1 MADGTIIIRDKDNQ
15 KQDVANLSRDTEH
28 ANDSISPIFDKEKEQ
43 NRLKEIGMIS
53 DIGGQVADIART
65 QGELSAL
72 KAAQDKY
79 GPVPADATE
88 EQRQAYLAKLRDT
101 PEYKKEQE
109 KYGTGSDIQRGI
121 QAATAALQGLAGGN
135 LAGAL
140 AGASAPELA
149 HLLKSTE
156 DNPAVNAIA
165 HAILGGA
172 VAALQGNSAAAGAI
186 GAGGGELAARAIA
199 NMLYPNVDKLSEE
212 QKQTVSALASI
223 SAGMAG
229 GIATGNTVGAATGAG
244 AGKNAVENNYLS
256 RDEAAEKA
264 SLEYKLKNGLLSGD
278 DKAKAE
284 ARLGQLDETDKARDA
299 AIAAACPPG
308 SKSSGA
314 CGTLVGPAQKA
325 LAEYGENV
333 TYSLLYKDLY
343 PQDAKNLETV
353 LQGLDAGS
361 ITRDQAITAI
371 AQASGVSWEIVAG
384 RYDTAMQ
391 LQAVT
396 AALAGLYGANS
407 LNRAGKANA
416 SEVTP
421 QGYNIDPKKFDY
433 FFGKVTTGSPHNI
446 ERSAQNLKDLNTL
459 GINNEQSLMNLF
471 NKAASDGVVISQKS
485 NNFGTT
491 VTKSISV
498 SDKGAVQVSF
508 FYPDGNMSATPKITT
523 LIPKISS
530 KNK

>member
-1 MADGTIIIRDKDNQ
+1 
-15 KQDVANLSRDTEH
+15 
-28 ANDSISPIFDKEKEQ
+28 
-43 NRLKEIGMIS
+43 
-53 DIGGQVADIART
+53 
-65 QGELSAL
+65 
-72 KAAQDKY
+72 
-79 GPVPADATE
+79 
-88 EQRQAYLAKLRDT
+88 
-101 PEYKKEQE
+101 
-109 KYGTGSDIQRGI
+109 
-121 QAATAALQGLAGGN
+121 
-135 LAGAL
+135 
-140 AGASAPELA
+140 
-149 HLLKSTE
+149 
-156 DNPAVNAIA
+156 
-165 HAILGGA
+165 
-172 VAALQGNSAAAGAI
+172 
-186 GAGGGELAARAIA
+186 
-199 NMLYPNVDKLSEE
+199 
-212 QKQTVSALASI
+212 
-223 SAGMAG
+223 
-229 GIATGNTVGAATGAG
+229 GAATGAG

-343 PQDAKNLETV
+343 PQDTKNLETV